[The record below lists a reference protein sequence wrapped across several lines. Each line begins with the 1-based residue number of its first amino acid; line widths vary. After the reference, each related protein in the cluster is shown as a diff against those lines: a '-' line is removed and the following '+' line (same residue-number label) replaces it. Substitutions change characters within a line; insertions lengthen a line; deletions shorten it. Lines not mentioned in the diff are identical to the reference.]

1 MKVNFYME
9 SQYLGGTQFYAQNL
23 GGMLNMAAMLTNAK
37 FFHQNWWVDFHQTL
51 YVVSGTP
58 AHHRLFK

>member
-9 SQYLGGTQFYAQNL
+9 PQYLGGTQFYAQNL
-23 GGMLNMAAMLTNAK
+23 GGMLNMAAMLTNANL
-37 FFHQNWWVDFHQTL
+37 FSPELCTL

>member
-1 MKVNFYME
+1 MKVNFYMKP
-9 SQYLGGTQFYAQNL
+9 QYLGGTQFYAQNL

-37 FFHQNWWVDFHQTL
+37 FFFQNWWVDFHQTL

>member
-9 SQYLGGTQFYAQNL
+9 PQYLGGTQFYAQNP

-37 FFHQNWWVDFHQTL
+37 FFLQNWWADFHQTL
-51 YVVSGTP
+51 YVVSGIP